1 MLALK
6 NSLDLETREGLTLW
20 SGLRFAI
27 AFLCRI
33 SEWAANEKHTL
44 QWRAITFFGKDRM
57 PIKVTCLEDVRLVY
71 EMEVVFFTD
80 KTHKAGGGTVRSFF
94 AIPDL
99 DDERCI
105 VRDMATLWLHS
116 EQIQEY
122 DVFSWNNNEAGITR
136 ASVNKVLKAS
146 AVAVGISGA
155 DVASHSC
162 RITGLN
168 RLLAQGMDFHLAR
181 EHGRWSR
188 NSTCVLKYFWPHTTM
203 ARDFAAS
210 IWEGSAYSR
219 VRGGGAISYL

>member
-1 MLALK
+1 MA
-6 NSLDLETREGLTLW
+6 
-20 SGLRFAI
+20 GLR
-27 AFLCRI
+27 
-33 SEWAANEKHTL
+33 
-44 QWRAITFFGKDRM
+44 D
-57 PIKVTCLEDVRLVY
+57 
-71 EMEVVFFTD
+71 
-80 KTHKAGGGTVRSFF
+80 GGGIFHGQDSQSWWRHSEELFRNTV
-94 AIPDL
+94 PDL

-162 RITGLN
+162 RITGLS